1 MALSNFIPQ
10 VWSARLL
17 ENLTK
22 HHVYAGIA
30 SREYE
35 GEIRAFGDQVKINS
49 IGPITVGTYAK
60 NTDITEAETLTDAQR
75 ILNIDQAK
83 YFNFQID
90 DIDRAQTSPKVMD
103 GAMRAAAYA
112 LSDTADTYLAGLHT
126 QADEANLIGSD
137 ASPIAFTAATDAYAY
152 LVKLAVKLDEANV
165 PQAGRWVVV
174 PAWFHALLL
183 LDPRFVQAGSTASDR
198 VLRVGEVGEAAGF
211 AILTSNNV
219 AKVDDGFKIMAG
231 CETTIAYA
239 EQITELCAYRPEK
252 RFADALKGLHLYGAK
267 VIEPKSLAVLT
278 VARPVDLA

>member
-1 MALSNFIPQ
+1 MALTNFIPQ

-22 HHVYAGIA
+22 NHVYAGIA
-30 SREYE
+30 SRTYE
-35 GEIRAFGDQVKINS
+35 GEIASCGDQVKINS
-49 IGPITVGTYAK
+49 IGPITIGTYTK
-60 NTDITEAETLTDAQR
+60 NTDITAPETLSDAQR
-75 ILNIDQAK
+75 ILTIDQAK

-90 DIDRAQTSPKVMD
+90 DIDAAQASPKVMD

-112 LSDTADTYLAGLHT
+112 LSDTADTYLAGLYT
-126 QADEANLIGSD
+126 QADEKNCIGTD
-137 ASPIAFTAATDAYAY
+137 ASPVTFTAPTDAYLY

-165 PQAGRWVVV
+165 PQNGRWVVV

-211 AILTSNNV
+211 TILTSNNV
-219 AKVDDGFKIMAG
+219 QIKEDGYKIMAG
-231 CETTIAYA
+231 AENTIAYA
-239 EQITELCAYRPEK
+239 EQITELEAYRPEK

-267 VIEPKSLAVLT
+267 VLEPKAMAVLT
-278 VARPVDLA
+278 VTRPTELA

>member
-1 MALSNFIPQ
+1 MALTNFIPQ

-22 HHVYAGIA
+22 HHVYAGVA
-30 SREYE
+30 SRAYE

-49 IGPITVGTYAK
+49 IGPITVGTYTK
-60 NTDITEAETLTDAQR
+60 NTDITAPETLTDAQR

-137 ASPIAFTAATDAYAY
+137 DAPIAFTAAGDAYAY

-165 PQAGRWVVV
+165 PQNGRWVIV

-183 LDPRFVQAGSTASDR
+183 LDPRFVQAGSVGSDKI
-198 VLRVGEVGEAAGF
+198 LRVGEVGEAAGF

-219 AKVDDGFKIMAG
+219 AKVDDGFKVMAG
-231 CETTIAYA
+231 AENTIAYA